1 MSEEREHVAA
11 RIREALATDPRVG
24 EIELEIRVGESDV
37 VVHGTVSTEDR
48 RRAVDAVLQ
57 EVASELQVRNEV
69 TITSHREPR
78 DQDEEAVP

>member
-24 EIELEIRVGESDV
+24 EIELEIMVGGSEV
-37 VVHGTVSTEDR
+37 VVHGTVPTEDR
-48 RRAVDAVLQ
+48 RRAVDEVLQ
-57 EVASELQVRNEV
+57 EVASELRVRNEV

-78 DQDEEAVP
+78 EQDEEAVP